1 MFYQVLSKL
10 LDYPSDELM
19 AALPELRGEIKRGFE
34 AAEWLVLDRFLN
46 HLEKLDPTEAQG
58 AYVLT
63 FDLPPEHALHLTH
76 HLFGDDKNRGPAL
89 IDLAGFYKDFGLEM
103 VTKETVPQD
112 AAANEDAI
120 NEIPDF
126 LPLMLEFASQLSTD
140 EARFFLSQWA
150 RVLNQLASNLE
161 EAQSPYAPL
170 IRLVE
175 QRALLVKAAA

>member
-1 MFYQVLSKL
+1 MFYKVLSVL
-10 LDYPSDELM
+10 LDYPNDELM
-19 AALPELRGEIKRGFE
+19 AGIRDLRAEIKRGFE

-46 HLEKLDPTEAQG
+46 HLEKLDATEAQA

-63 FDLPPEHALHLTH
+63 FDLTPEHALHLTH

-89 IDLAGFYKDFGLEM
+89 IDLAVFYKEFGLEM
-103 VTKETVPQD
+103 VTKD
-112 AAANEDAI
+112 SAANEDSI
-120 NEIPDF
+120 NEIPDY

-150 RVLNQLASNLE
+150 KVLNQLASNLE

-175 QRALLVKAAA
+175 QRALLVRAAA

>member
-63 FDLPPEHALHLTH
+63 FDLTPEHALHLTH

-89 IDLAGFYKDFGLEM
+89 IDLAEFYKDFGLEM
-103 VTKETVPQD
+103 VTKE
-112 AAANEDAI
+112 AAANEDSI
-120 NEIPDF
+120 NEIPDY